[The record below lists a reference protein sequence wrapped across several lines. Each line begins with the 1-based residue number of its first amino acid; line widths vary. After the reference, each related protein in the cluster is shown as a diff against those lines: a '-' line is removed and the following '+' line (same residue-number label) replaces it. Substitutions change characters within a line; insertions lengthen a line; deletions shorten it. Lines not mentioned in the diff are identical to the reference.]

1 MRIPHTALSAE
12 ALQNLLEEFV
22 TREGTDYG
30 SQVYSLEDKVR
41 HVRRQLEAGRVV
53 ILYDPR
59 SSSCHIEVS
68 ERAPSDDD
76 SLLYEGRE
84 EYDDNEGSDQRE

>member
-1 MRIPHTALSAE
+1 MQIPHTALSPE

-30 SQVYSLEDKVR
+30 PYSYSLEDKVR
-41 HVRRQLEAGRVV
+41 HVRRQVEVGRAV

-59 SSSCHIEVS
+59 TSTCHIEVR
-68 ERAPSDDD
+68 ERVPPDHDEASD
-76 SLLYEGRE
+76 EPNHE
-84 EYDDNEGSDQRE
+84 

>member
-1 MRIPHTALSAE
+1 MRIPHTALSPE

-30 SQVYSLEDKVR
+30 SHTYSLADKVQ
-41 HVRRQLEAGRVV
+41 HVLRQIESGRAV

-59 SSSCHIEVS
+59 TSTCHIEVPDRVPPDTG
-68 ERAPSDDD
+68 ELDANDDAPTGLND
-76 SLLYEGRE
+76 
-84 EYDDNEGSDQRE
+84 

>member
-1 MRIPHTALSAE
+1 MQIPHTALSPE

-30 SQVYSLEDKVR
+30 LHTYSLADKVR
-41 HVRRQLEAGRVV
+41 HVRRQVETGRAV

-59 SSSCHIEVS
+59 SSTCHIEVR
-68 ERAPSDDD
+68 ERVQPDATDGEFPD
-76 SLLYEGRE
+76 EQHE
-84 EYDDNEGSDQRE
+84 

>member
-1 MRIPHTALSAE
+1 MQIPHTALSPE

-30 SQVYSLEDKVR
+30 VQTYSLADKVR
-41 HVRRQLEAGRVV
+41 HVRRQVETGRAV

-59 SSSCHIEVS
+59 SSTCHIEVL
-68 ERAPSDDD
+68 ERLGPDADVTDDAND
-76 SLLYEGRE
+76 FPDEQEYE
-84 EYDDNEGSDQRE
+84 

>member
-1 MRIPHTALSAE
+1 MQIPHTALSPE

-30 SQVYSLEDKVR
+30 PHAYSLADKVR
-41 HVRRQLEAGRVV
+41 HVRRQVETGRAV

-59 SSSCHIEVS
+59 TSTCHVEVR
-68 ERAPSDDD
+68 ERAPP
-76 SLLYEGRE
+76 
-84 EYDDNEGSDQRE
+84 EGSTDEPGHE

>member
-1 MRIPHTALSAE
+1 MQIPHTALSPE

-30 SQVYSLEDKVR
+30 QHTYSLADKVR
-41 HVRRQLEAGRVV
+41 HVRRQVEAGRAV

-59 SSSCHIEVS
+59 TSTCHIEVR
-68 ERAPSDDD
+68 ERLGPDADDD
-76 SLLYEGRE
+76 FPDGQGDE
-84 EYDDNEGSDQRE
+84 

>member
-1 MRIPHTALSAE
+1 VQIPHTALSPE

-30 SQVYSLEDKVR
+30 PYTYSLEDKVR
-41 HVRRQLEAGRVV
+41 HVRRQVEAGKAV

-59 SSSCHIEVS
+59 TSTCHIEVR
-68 ERAPSDDD
+68 ERVQPDRD
-76 SLLYEGRE
+76 
-84 EYDDNEGSDQRE
+84 EYSHGQEHE

>member
-1 MRIPHTALSAE
+1 VQIPHTALSPE

-30 SQVYSLEDKVR
+30 PYAYSLEDKVR
-41 HVRRQLEAGRVV
+41 HVRRQVEAGKAV

-59 SSSCHIEVS
+59 TATCHIEVR
-68 ERAPSDDD
+68 ERVQPDHDEFSDGQ
-76 SLLYEGRE
+76 EHE
-84 EYDDNEGSDQRE
+84 